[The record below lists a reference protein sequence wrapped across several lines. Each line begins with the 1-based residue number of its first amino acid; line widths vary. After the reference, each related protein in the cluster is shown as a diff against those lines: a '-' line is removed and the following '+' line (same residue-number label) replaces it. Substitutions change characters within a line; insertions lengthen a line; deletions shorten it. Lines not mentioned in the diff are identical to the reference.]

1 MNVSRKAYG
10 IVKKVH
16 NIPYN
21 ALDGHAF
28 RPIKATF
35 EITYRCN
42 LKCEMCYLVHE
53 GREKKIKELTP
64 DEVKNVINQLTRKI
78 PITFTGGEPF
88 VKEGIMD
95 ILRYTS
101 KRNNCGILTNGIML
115 NEDIAK
121 DVVDM
126 GVSAI
131 TVSIDGL
138 KKVHDKIRGPKAFE
152 GAIQGIKNVQE
163 HKKKSGKKNPNVHL
177 NTVILPFNVESLD
190 EIVDLASEL
199 SIHTCSFQIL
209 DPSLDRSGL
218 NLDNKI
224 SKYMKPTIDLVDNIY
239 PSRMKKFLNNVRKRS
254 EKMGVNV
261 KLVPAMNNEDIIN
274 YYSKKISLEK
284 YTCKLPWSSIR
295 ISPFGDVYPCFN
307 YKIGNVKEK
316 PISELWNNFYYK
328 TFRKTLKKQGV
339 FQGCAGCCNMVY
351 R

>member
-1 MNVSRKAYG
+1 MSISRNAYG
-10 IVKKVH
+10 IVKKVY
-16 NIPYN
+16 NIPYKTPG
-21 ALDGHAF
+21 GHAF
-28 RPIKATF
+28 RPIRATF
-35 EITYRCN
+35 ELTYRCN

-64 DEVKNVINQLTRKI
+64 GEIKNVVSQLTRKI

-115 NEDIAK
+115 TENRAK
-121 DVVDM
+121 EIVDM
-126 GVSAI
+126 GISAI
-131 TVSIDGL
+131 TISIDGT
-138 KKVHDKIRGPKAFE
+138 KDVHDKIRGTKTFK
-152 GAIQGIKNVQE
+152 GAIQGIRNVQE
-163 HKKKSGKKNPNVHL
+163 YKNKSGKKNPNVHL
-177 NTVILPFNVESLD
+177 NTVILPFNIGSLD
-190 EIVDLASEL
+190 EIIDLASEL

-209 DPSLDRSGL
+209 DPSIDRSGL
-218 NLDNKI
+218 NLSNKI
-224 SKYMKPTIDLVDNIY
+224 SKYMEPTIDMVNSID
-239 PSRMKKFLNNVRKRS
+239 PSKMKKFLDNVNKRS
-254 EKMGVNV
+254 EKTGVNV
-261 KLVPAMNNEDIIN
+261 KFVPTMNNEDLIN

-328 TFRKTLKKQGV
+328 TFRKTLKRHGI
-339 FQGCAGCCNMVY
+339 FPGCVGCCNMIY